1 MPMSLTSIL
10 CFFFLFFSATTAS
23 RNEKPSAYEEL
34 QRYDFPMGILPKGV
48 KDYKLNTKTGEFSA
62 YLNST
67 CSFRLE
73 TSYQLNYKPVIKG
86 VISKGRLTKLS
97 GVSVKVV
104 LLWLNIVEV
113 RRKGGNL
120 EFSVGL
126 TSANFPIENFEE
138 CPQCGCG
145 LDCVSKE
152 ERKIRQKVFVSSS

>member
-1 MPMSLTSIL
+1 MSLTSIL
-10 CFFFLFFSATTAS
+10 CFLYLLFSATAAS
-23 RNEKPSAYEEL
+23 RNEKPSAYEDL

-48 KDYKLNTKTGEFSA
+48 KDYELNTKTGEFSA

-73 TSYQLNYKPVIKG
+73 NSYQLNYKPVIKG

-113 RRKGGNL
+113 RRKGENL
-120 EFSVGL
+120 AFSVGL
-126 TSANFPIENFEE
+126 TSANFPIDNFEE

-145 LDCVSKE
+145 LDCVDKE
-152 ERKIRQKVFVSSS
+152 ESKVRQKLFVSSS